1 MRSPYI
7 IFDRD
12 GTLIEQI
19 HHLVDPDLVKIKSRL
34 IIGLHSL
41 KKQGF
46 SFGIITN
53 QSVINRGIATK
64 EVVDQVNERIL
75 NLLKNEGIEFK
86 FIKYCPHL
94 PDDLCEC
101 RKPANLLG
109 LQAINEFN
117 IDASRSFMIGDME
130 SDVIFGHAIGFRSI
144 QLTSDESSQSEPD
157 CVAADMIAA
166 AEWILKVSKGEK

>member
-12 GTLIEQI
+12 GTLIEHI

-53 QSVINRGIATK
+53 QSVINRGFATK
-64 EVVDQVNERIL
+64 EVVDQVNERTL

-94 PDDLCEC
+94 PDDLCKC

-109 LQAINEFN
+109 LQAINE
-117 IDASRSFMIGDME
+117 ASRSFMIGDME

-157 CVAADMIAA
+157 FVAADMIAA